1 MYRSQAQ
8 EQGEE
13 ECHYKAGVPRRLS
26 GVGRHEA
33 NVVWA
38 AGATAD
44 DKYCP
49 THTEF
54 LLTVFT
60 LWFLCEL

>member
-13 ECHYKAGVPRRLS
+13 ECHYKAGVPSRLS

-44 DKYCP
+44 DKVLPNTYRVS
-49 THTEF
+49 TDSVHAM
-54 LLTVFT
+54 VSV
-60 LWFLCEL
+60 